1 MTDNINEMKYFSIK
15 ELSRSTAA
23 TKYGIDN
30 TPSTE
35 VESNLRKLV
44 DNVLDPL
51 REAWGRPITVSSG
64 YRCPALNKA
73 VGGVA
78 ASQHQKGMAADIS
91 AGDREDNAKL
101 FYLAQKLKL
110 PYCQLIWEKGD
121 KTGPAWIHISYD
133 ESNPKRQI
141 VYAK

>member
-1 MTDNINEMKYFSIK
+1 MRYFSIK
-15 ELSRSTAA
+15 ELSRSAAA

-30 TPSTE
+30 TPSAE
-35 VESNLRKLV
+35 VDSNLRKLV

-51 REAWGRPITVSSG
+51 RTAWGKAITVTSG

-78 ASQHQKGMAADIS
+78 TSQHQKGMAADIS
-91 AGDREDNAKL
+91 VGGREENAKL

-121 KTGPAWIHISYD
+121 KTGPDWVHISYD
-133 ESNPKRQI
+133 ESDPKRQI

>member
-1 MTDNINEMKYFSIK
+1 MKYFSIK

>member
-1 MTDNINEMKYFSIK
+1 MKYFSFN
-15 ELSRSTAA
+15 EFERSDTAY
-23 TKYGIDN
+23 KHGIDN
-30 TPSTE
+30 TIPDAAKKN
-35 VESNLRKLV
+35 VAALV

-51 REAWGRPITVSSG
+51 RAAWGKAITVTSG

-73 VGGVA
+73 VGGA
-78 ASQHQKGMAADIS
+78 ATSQHQKGMAADVTV
-91 AGDREDNAKL
+91 GGREENAKL

-121 KTGPAWIHISYD
+121 KTGPAWVHISYD

-141 VYAK
+141 VYSK